1 MAPEVSKK
9 LRAELADAYA
19 ERYAMLKQLADL
31 PYPDAS
37 TAE

>member
-19 ERYAMLKQLADL
+19 ERYAMLKQLSEL
-31 PYPDAS
+31 PYPEAAK
-37 TAE
+37 AE